1 VRRTILALALVS
13 AASGRL
19 CAQDSQPQNYPVGDS
34 AATLALVEAARG
46 ANAVLCELAART
58 VELQW
63 GWGNSGMDV
72 RAPRDATARLALE
85 QTRGRRTSPS
95 LVPAL
100 AASLRD
106 DDDCVRRLA
115 APLLARVRTLTSN
128 QALRL
133 ALQHERATTRE
144 AAALGLGYTG
154 DPAVIPALLAGLQ
167 DAEARVRMACAWA
180 LGEIE
185 DQRAVGALV
194 RLLREDR
201 DVDVRRAAAWALGS
215 IEG

>member
-1 VRRTILALALVS
+1 MAIV
-13 AASGRL
+13 AAG
-19 CAQDSQPQNYPVGDS
+19 
-34 AATLALVEAARG
+34 RG
-46 ANAVLCELAART
+46 ANAVLCELAARS
-58 VELQW
+58 VESEW
-63 GWGNSGMDV
+63 GWGWGSGAMDV
-72 RAPRDATARLALE
+72 RAPRDGAVRLALE
-85 QTRGRRTSPS
+85 QARGRRTPLS
-95 LVPAL
+95 LVPLL

-106 DDDCVRRLA
+106 DDVCVRRLS
-115 APLLARVRTLTSN
+115 APLLARVRTPASN

-144 AAALGLGYTG
+144 AAALGLGFTG

-167 DAEARVRMACAWA
+167 DAEARVRVACAWA

-185 DQRAVGALV
+185 DARAIGALV

-201 DVDVRRAAAWALGS
+201 DPDVRRAAAWALGS